1 MLKHTNK
8 TNIKFS
14 PQQLNEK
21 SRRYFEIP
29 LILRVYCLPSSCLAV
44 ILLLFVYLQQT
55 IRICICRKRKLLYHC
70 LHDCCLCQRIHKNT
84 TEKKTKKLWWM
95 KLCSGSLCAMLLF
108 VATSIK
114 NSVFVIEFHCST
126 HIGHKLLMKLWQKIS
141 IFVRWVRDK
150 Q

>member
-1 MLKHTNK
+1 MNIQIK
-8 TNIKFS
+8 TNIKFF

-29 LILRVYCLPSSCLAV
+29 LILCVYCLPSSCLAV

-55 IRICICRKRKLLYHC
+55 I
-70 LHDCCLCQRIHKNT
+70 KNWYLQ
-84 TEKKTKKLWWM
+84 KKKVVIPLSPMIAVAAKEFTKLWWM

-114 NSVFVIEFHCST
+114 KNSVFVIKIHCLT